1 MRAIDKGA
9 SQLRVKVEVRQSLIE
24 GRGLFAK
31 ASMRARQKLG
41 NLTGELISQAEG
53 RRRAK
58 RLRRISIVELGGGK
72 ALDASRKGNELKYI
86 NHSCQPNT
94 FIRIFGK
101 KVEFYALRAIRRGE
115 ELSCDY
121 GETHH
126 EGTHRCRCGSPRCR
140 GFI

>member
-1 MRAIDKGA
+1 MSARTAD
-9 SQLRVKVEVRQSLIE
+9 LRVQVEMKPSRIE
-24 GRGLFAK
+24 GRGLFTK
-31 ASMRARQKLG
+31 ISLRARQKLG
-41 NLTGELISQAEG
+41 NLTGELITQSEG

-72 ALDASRKGNELKYI
+72 ALDASKQGNELKYI

-101 KVEFYALRAIRRGE
+101 KVEFYALHPIRRGE
-115 ELSCDY
+115 ELTCDY

-126 EGTHRCRCGSPRCR
+126 EGTHRCRCGSQKCR

>member
-1 MRAIDKGA
+1 MKPSR
-9 SQLRVKVEVRQSLIE
+9 IE
-24 GRGLFAK
+24 GRGLFTK
-31 ASMRARQKLG
+31 ISLRARQKLG
-41 NLTGELISQAEG
+41 NLTGELITQSEG

-72 ALDASRKGNELKYI
+72 ALDASKQGNELKYI

-101 KVEFYALRAIRRGE
+101 KVEFYALRPIRRGE
-115 ELSCDY
+115 ELTCDY

-126 EGTHRCRCGSPRCR
+126 EGTHRCRCGSQKCR

>member
-9 SQLRVKVEVRQSLIE
+9 SQLRVKVEVKQSFIE

-53 RRRAK
+53 RRLAK

-72 ALDASRKGNELKYI
+72 ALDASKKGNQLKYI

-115 ELSCDY
+115 ELTCDY

-126 EGTHRCRCGSPRCR
+126 EGMHRCRCGSPRCR